1 MVFAA
6 MGDVRWRDG
15 KLGGDL
21 KQWCLGAW
29 ETKLTLE
36 EGGFGRVSVGVG

>member
-1 MVFAA
+1 MIFAT
-6 MGDVRWRDG
+6 MSDVGWRDG

-21 KQWCLGAW
+21 KQRCLGAW
-29 ETKLTLE
+29 ETKLALE